1 MTKNEQKTLHLTWL
15 MAQIQYH
22 ILSAN
27 ILTDDGK
34 VSKDA
39 EETLKNADKSLK
51 DMQKGT
57 LKLKGEEAKAVDILW
72 NIPANVMLVI
82 NMFFCLIMVLLMAD
96 NIKYDFGEGILYFI
110 TAVIAFPIFFKYKN
124 LSKSELFKWRIV
136 RLIISIFFIII
147 VFNI

>member
-1 MTKNEQKTLHLTWL
+1 
-15 MAQIQYH
+15 
-22 ILSAN
+22 
-27 ILTDDGK
+27 
-34 VSKDA
+34 
-39 EETLKNADKSLK
+39 
-51 DMQKGT
+51 MQKGT

-82 NMFFCLIMVLLMAD
+82 NMFFCLIMVWLMAD
-96 NIKYDFGEGILYFI
+96 NIKYDFWEGILYFI